1 MPQTA
6 IDQARSSLMLNANL
20 PVGGTAGNPGAQLTA
35 LPTSAMKLK
44 LTSAASSGSASGTEL
59 TGSGYTAGG
68 TAFSDIATT
77 QASSSG
83 SNVLLPKT
91 TAFSW
96 TNGSG
101 GNWSIVSLEL
111 TDGSGGRVW
120 YGNWNGQPVIVANGN
135 TFQVAAQ
142 AISAGG
148 F

>member
-1 MPQTA
+1 MAQTA

-20 PVGGTAGNPGAQLTA
+20 PVGGTAGNPGTQLTA
-35 LPTSAMKLK
+35 LSASAMKLK
-44 LTSAASSGSASGTEL
+44 LTSTASTGAASGTEL
-59 TGSGYTAGG
+59 TGTGYTAGG

-77 QASSSG
+77 QASASG

-101 GNWSIVSLEL
+101 GSWSIVSLEL
-111 TDGSGGRVW
+111 TDGAPTRVW
-120 YGNWNGQPVIVANGN
+120 YGNWNGQPISVANGN

-142 AISAGG
+142 AITAGG

>member
-1 MPQTA
+1 MAQTA

-20 PVGGTAGNPGAQLTA
+20 PVGGTAGYPGTQLTA
-35 LPTSAMKLK
+35 LAASAMKLK
-44 LTSAASSGSASGTEL
+44 LTSTASSASSSGTEL
-59 TGSGYTAGG
+59 SGTGYTAGG
-68 TAFSDIATT
+68 TAFSDIATS

-101 GNWSIVSLEL
+101 GSWSIVSLEL
-111 TDGSGGRVW
+111 TDGSATRVW
-120 YGNWNGQPVIVANGN
+120 YGNWNGQPISVANGN